1 MYQEVVFQRLS
12 LSAAQASG
20 VGPGY
25 YIAVAMQPISNH
37 AGRKNSTWRTK
48 PWKAFLE
55 QPLSEHH
62 TFAVLNKDKKTYMY
76 KTSQA
81 GEPVT

>member
-1 MYQEVVFQRLS
+1 MSPMYQEVVFQRLS

-37 AGRKNSTWRTK
+37 AGRKNTTWRTK
-48 PWKAFLE
+48 AKAFLE

-62 TFAVLNKDKKTYMY
+62 TFAVLNKDKM
-76 KTSQA
+76 SQA